1 MDQLS
6 DSDNTQKTLGMWS
19 QIMAAI
25 QTVIFLITLGLVP
38 KSAPWE
44 VYAIMANGIL
54 AFFILGVTF
63 AVVGLTRQGSHRSKC
78 LGGAIWGTA
87 VVAIAL
93 LVVAANAA
101 ILY

>member
-1 MDQLS
+1 MDHPAEN
-6 DSDNTQKTLGMWS
+6 DDTQKTLGMWS

-25 QTVIFLITLGLVP
+25 QTVILLITLGLVP
-38 KSAPWE
+38 RGAPWE

-54 AFFILGVTF
+54 AFFIIGVAF
-63 AVVGLTRQGSHRSKC
+63 AVVGLTRQGNHRSIC

-87 VVAIAL
+87 MVTIAL
-93 LVVAANAA
+93 LVLAANAA

>member
-1 MDQLS
+1 MNHPA

-25 QTVIFLITLGLVP
+25 QTFILLITLGLVP
-38 KSAPWE
+38 RGAPWE
-44 VYAIMANGIL
+44 VYIIMANGIL
-54 AFFILGVTF
+54 AFFILGVAF
-63 AVVGLTRQGSHRSKC
+63 AVLGLTRQGSHSSNC

-87 VVAIAL
+87 VAAIAL
-93 LVVAANAA
+93 LVLAANAA